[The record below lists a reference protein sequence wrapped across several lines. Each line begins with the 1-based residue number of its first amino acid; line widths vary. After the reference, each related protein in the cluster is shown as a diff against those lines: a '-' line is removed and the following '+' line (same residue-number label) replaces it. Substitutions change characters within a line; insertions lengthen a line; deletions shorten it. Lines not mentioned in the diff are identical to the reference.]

1 MKISSVLLILTIV
14 LVFLKVGGLISISW
28 LWCFSLIWVPFGLI
42 MSFMALCGVVLGL
55 SIIVKLI
62 DKVLER

>member
-28 LWCFSLIWVPFGLI
+28 LWCFSLVWIPFGLVMALI
-42 MSFMALCGVVLGL
+42 ALCGVVLGL

-62 DKVLER
+62 NKVLER